1 MVLPSFFVQDKN
13 NHLPAKPAVYFGVML
28 QTENQCAL
36 SPMAA
41 GPVQRPL
48 LYNRQIKPGVP
59 YMIVY
64 LFAAGSVPAY
74 SHYKTEC
81 MHAYPVALIRI
92 KATFSTIPAFPATR
106 FAAKDIDTNV

>member
-1 MVLPSFFVQDKN
+1 
-13 NHLPAKPAVYFGVML
+13 
-28 QTENQCAL
+28 
-36 SPMAA
+36 
-41 GPVQRPL
+41 
-48 LYNRQIKPGVP
+48 
-59 YMIVY
+59 MIVY